1 MTPGRSCVA
10 KGKEKRAE
18 NQVTWDGFQLS
29 PASKVQNSLQ
39 FSCLS
44 QKGRGEWPS
53 ELPLKRGG
61 CRMLHPIITREPPLE
76 MGECCQLAKQW
87 GPGVEAPVLSPRLCS
102 GNCVPASPCGPWEFP
117 ELPLG

>member
-44 QKGRGEWPS
+44 QKGRGEGRQIDRKDFADHD
-53 ELPLKRGG
+53 LQVIVRDDFYFK
-61 CRMLHPIITREPPLE
+61 
-76 MGECCQLAKQW
+76 
-87 GPGVEAPVLSPRLCS
+87 
-102 GNCVPASPCGPWEFP
+102 N
-117 ELPLG
+117 